1 MLDRTKKRSLNLK
14 MMSQPH
20 RVEKINKVGR
30 LLIREKKKKPM
41 FIKLVLFNKISLINR
56 ILSLNKRYGV

>member
-14 MMSQPH
+14 MMSH
-20 RVEKINKVGR
+20 KHKVEKINKVCR
-30 LLIREKKKKPM
+30 LLIREKKKKKPM

-56 ILSLNKRYGV
+56 IFCH